1 MTTPPGGIP
10 LLTRNDNM
18 ARMHVIGSYISPYV
32 RKVLACLELKGLDY
46 EIDPMP
52 PFAGNDE
59 FTRLSPLRRIPVLLD
74 DGLVVNDSSV
84 ICQYLED
91 KHPAPALYPRDI
103 ADRARARWLEEYAD
117 TRLADGLIWKLF
129 YQRSIRRRVF
139 GEAPDEAVVQEALT
153 VTIPAALDY
162 LEAQLPAQ
170 GFVFGELSIADL
182 SLACYVRTAAFV
194 RYEIDAA
201 RWPRC
206 AALVAKV
213 LALPAL
219 QKLARYEDAT
229 LRLPLAE
236 HRAALLAAGAP
247 LSRETLGTSAPRPV
261 LPRAS

>member
-1 MTTPPGGIP
+1 MPR
-10 LLTRNDNM
+10 L
-18 ARMHVIGSYISPYV
+18 HVIGSYISPYV

-46 EIDPMP
+46 EIDPIA
-52 PFAGNDE
+52 PFVGNDE
-59 FTRLSPLRRIPVLLD
+59 FTRLSPLRRIPVLI
-74 DGLVVNDSSV
+74 DGELVANDSSV

-91 KHPAPALYPRDI
+91 KHPTPSLYPQHI

-129 YQRSIRRRVF
+129 YQHSIRRRVF
-139 GEAPDEAVVQEALT
+139 GEEADAAVVAHALE
-153 VTIPAALDY
+153 VDIPAALDY
-162 LEAQLPAQ
+162 LESQWPED
-170 GFVFGELSIADL
+170 GFIFGAFSIADL

-213 LALPAL
+213 LALPFM
-219 QKLARYEDAT
+219 QKLAQFEDCA
-229 LRLPLAE
+229 RRVPMAE
-236 HRAALLAAGAP
+236 QRSALLAIGAP